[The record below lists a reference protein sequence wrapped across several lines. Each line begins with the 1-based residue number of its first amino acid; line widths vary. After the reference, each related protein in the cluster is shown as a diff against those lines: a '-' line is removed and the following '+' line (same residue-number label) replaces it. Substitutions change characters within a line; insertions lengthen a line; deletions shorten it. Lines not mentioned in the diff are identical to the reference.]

1 MHGWLYQSKAFES
14 IQVRSIED
22 FINSIDNNDE
32 NDIVSIRE
40 KIEETISQLDS
51 QDIPAPWLV
60 FDFVLRKYAEQNKL
74 QKVAKCDCIVIASIC
89 GVKVDEVDVV
99 FHYLH
104 FVAGTLLYYS
114 DIPTLNQYV
123 ITDFQLIFD
132 SISKIIIQYFDDNSV
147 HGPHMKYKNLL
158 KRKGQ

>member
-1 MHGWLYQSKAFES
+1 M
-14 IQVRSIED
+14 
-22 FINSIDNNDE
+22 
-32 NDIVSIRE
+32 
-40 KIEETISQLDS
+40 
-51 QDIPAPWLV
+51 
-60 FDFVLRKYAEQNKL
+60 
-74 QKVAKCDCIVIASIC
+74 
-89 GVKVDEVDVV
+89 DVV
-99 FHYLH
+99 LHYLH

-114 DIPTLNQYV
+114 EIPTLNQYV